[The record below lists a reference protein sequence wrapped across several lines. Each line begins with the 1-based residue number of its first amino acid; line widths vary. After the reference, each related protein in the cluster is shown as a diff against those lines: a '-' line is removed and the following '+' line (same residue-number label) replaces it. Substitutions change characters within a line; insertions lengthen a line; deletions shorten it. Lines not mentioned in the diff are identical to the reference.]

1 MSEALTKE
9 NYNEINKAS
18 KETDISLDIK
28 ENNNELDENKL
39 KLQEDRIKE
48 TEISDTSLPLEI
60 DNYTNLENINRYGL
74 NFPFLFIVLISFDI
88 FIYCIVMLIVM

>member
-74 NFPFLFIVLISFDI
+74 NFPFLFIRGEPFILISPNCKI
-88 FIYCIVMLIVM
+88 IK